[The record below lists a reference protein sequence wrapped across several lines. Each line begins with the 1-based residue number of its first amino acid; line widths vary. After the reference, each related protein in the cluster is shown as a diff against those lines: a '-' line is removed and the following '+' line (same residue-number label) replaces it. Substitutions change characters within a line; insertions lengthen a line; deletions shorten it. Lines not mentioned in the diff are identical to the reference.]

1 MISNQE
7 DIASKLLQSSD
18 ARIAEAAKRVF
29 SLSSYPAAAMSTFS
43 EAPNNTSSGSVSDEK
58 HSIDIAADQSQDGD
72 HEMGTS
78 SQNGAGGGKHTANIT
93 SGPIETTASNEDVFD
108 DTQAGDKKPS
118 STERLQRSRERN
130 RMHARKTRQR
140 KKEHMQQLQNRADE
154 LKLEQIRLKQ
164 CINEKNTANIL
175 VGLFQT
181 GEDSA
186 AADGSDDTETAVS
199 MDPQVEVL
207 LKRPTEEIPD
217 ASKIPELPAL
227 ILPGQHTKRK
237 SSSSNDGASEDN
249 TPTAAA
255 APAADGEGVTIPEG
269 EQEDGIDYV
278 LLGKDRGSCSPA
290 ELDQIRRERNRMHA
304 KRTRDRK
311 RIFMEEMETM
321 IKQLEDENALL
332 QGHMDKLNENNPD
345 ENIAAAELLA
355 ATAAL
360 TPPPTI
366 SPEFGP
372 VAAPSNSL
380 VAGSASATADPLA
393 AATEQP
399 SKGDFLNQIE
409 SLLAAAGAFE
419 KNRSQCE
426 VNAISI
432 SCAASDVTDQSSY
445 GCEDDH
451 SSHDNRPSKKQRHL
465 EEEDRHTSV
474 PKSITTTNLSL

>member
-29 SLSSYPAAAMSTFS
+29 SLSSYPTAAMSTFS

-58 HSIDIAADQSQDGD
+58 YSTDIAADQCQDGD
-72 HEMGTS
+72 HEMSTS

-108 DTQAGDKKPS
+108 EAQAGDKKPS

-140 KKEHMQQLQNRADE
+140 KKEHMQKLQNRADE

-249 TPTAAA
+249 TPTAA
-255 APAADGEGVTIPEG
+255 PAADGEGVTIPEG

-278 LLGKDRGSCSPA
+278 LLGKDRGSCTPA

-366 SPEFGP
+366 SPELGP

-465 EEEDRHTSV
+465 EEEDRHASV

>member
-1 MISNQE
+1 
-7 DIASKLLQSSD
+7 
-18 ARIAEAAKRVF
+18 
-29 SLSSYPAAAMSTFS
+29 
-43 EAPNNTSSGSVSDEK
+43 
-58 HSIDIAADQSQDGD
+58 
-72 HEMGTS
+72 
-78 SQNGAGGGKHTANIT
+78 
-93 SGPIETTASNEDVFD
+93 
-108 DTQAGDKKPS
+108 
-118 STERLQRSRERN
+118 
-130 RMHARKTRQR
+130 MHARKTRQR

-255 APAADGEGVTIPEG
+255 PVADEEGVTIPEC

-278 LLGKDRGSCSPA
+278 LLGKDRGSCTPA

-366 SPEFGP
+366 SPELGP

-380 VAGSASATADPLA
+380 VDGSASATADPLA

-465 EEEDRHTSV
+465 EEEDRHASV

>member
-1 MISNQE
+1 
-7 DIASKLLQSSD
+7 
-18 ARIAEAAKRVF
+18 
-29 SLSSYPAAAMSTFS
+29 MSTS
-43 EAPNNTSSGSVSDEK
+43 TPTQRIYRTS
-58 HSIDIAADQSQDGD
+58 
-72 HEMGTS
+72 
-78 SQNGAGGGKHTANIT
+78 
-93 SGPIETTASNEDVFD
+93 VF
-108 DTQAGDKKPS
+108 
-118 STERLQRSRERN
+118 SRERN

-140 KKEHMQQLQNRADE
+140 KKEHMQKLQNRADE

-227 ILPGQHTKRK
+227 ILPGQHTKRQ

-249 TPTAAA
+249 TPTAA

-278 LLGKDRGSCSPA
+278 LLGKDRGSCTPA

-366 SPEFGP
+366 SPE
-372 VAAPSNSL
+372 L
-380 VAGSASATADPLA
+380 ASATADPLA